1 GYQTQEVPVNGNPNL
16 SITLVSDS
24 QLLDEVVVIG
34 YGTQRRRDLTGAVS
48 SINAEDIARTSS
60 SNAMQAMQARV
71 PGLDIQQSDGQAG
84 AGVRLNLRGNRSISA
99 SNSPLILVDGIE
111 YGSTLDI
118 NPSDIESMDIL
129 KDASST
135 AIYGTKGANGVIII
149 TTKRGTP
156 GKTKINLN
164 AFVSSNSPTNIPGV
178 MYGTKEVQRLIDKS
192 NYQADAASG
201 NWGGSNLTIDDILT
215 ESLDDGTSEREI
227 YNNGSYTDWLD
238 IILQNG
244 LTQNYELSASGG

>member
-1 GYQTQEVPVNGNPNL
+1 GHR
-16 SITLVSDS
+16 SIT
-24 QLLDEVVVIG
+24 
-34 YGTQRRRDLTGAVS
+34 
-48 SINAEDIARTSS
+48 
-60 SNAMQAMQARV
+60 
-71 PGLDIQQSDGQAG
+71 
-84 AGVRLNLRGNRSISA
+84 A

-164 AFVSSNSPTNIPGV
+164 AFVSSNSPTNIPRV
-178 MYGTKEVQRLIDKS
+178 MYGEKEVDRKSTRLNSSHVKI
-192 NYQADAASG
+192 
-201 NWGGSNLTIDDILT
+201 
-215 ESLDDGTSEREI
+215 
-227 YNNGSYTDWLD
+227 SYAVFCLK
-238 IILQNG
+238 NKHK
-244 LTQNYELSASGG
+244 